1 MKDRANQIRHMFAR
15 IATQYNKTNRWITWG
30 QDVRWR
36 REALDRA
43 RLPDGGKLLDIGTGT
58 GDLVLE
64 ALQRDHTVCGIGAD
78 FTPEMMHQGRI
89 RPGGASVSWVNSD
102 ALELPF
108 KKGTF
113 DAVVS
118 GYLLRNVI
126 DVERALA
133 EQYRVVKPGGWVV
146 CLDTIPPPRDLWH
159 MPVRLYL
166 HLIIPFLGRLI
177 AGDVAAYKYLPASTE
192 SFIQAEELVN
202 RMLRV
207 GFKDLGYRSF
217 MGGTMALH
225 WGAKSSNKPLN

>member
-1 MKDRANQIRHMFAR
+1 MFAS
-15 IATQYNKTNRWITWG
+15 IATHYNRVNRWITWG

-43 RLPDGGKLLDIGTGT
+43 CLPGGGKLLDLGTGT

-64 ALQRDHTVCGIGAD
+64 ALQRDHSICGIGAD

-89 RPGGASVSWVNSD
+89 RPGGASVSWVNTD

-108 KKGTF
+108 KQGTF

-146 CLDTIPPPRDLWH
+146 CLDTTPPPRDLWH
-159 MPVRLYL
+159 FPVRLYL
-166 HLIIPFLGRLI
+166 RHIIPFLGRLI
-177 AGDVAAYKYLPASTE
+177 SGDVTAYKYLPASTE
-192 SFIQAEELVN
+192 SFLQADELVN

-207 GFKDLGYRSF
+207 GFKDVGYRSF
-217 MGGTMALH
+217 MGCTMALH
-225 WGAKSSNKPLN
+225 WGAKSGN